1 MFNPGNARAN
11 KGSTGAR
18 LLQWAA
24 THAAKFE
31 VVAALK
37 ACSPSRLKRLNG
49 VKQVIT
55 CPFEDEHTKAGGEG
69 TFAVNASQRT
79 AAGLP
84 QITSGFVL
92 KCSHGACAKRDRL
105 ALLSGMLT
113 QGWLAE
119 SDLTD
124 PEFLS
129 AGPGSAAGLGN
140 WPNGPPQPL
149 PLFPPLAEAEPYP
162 VDALGVTLAR
172 AASAIAS
179 KAQVPIAMA
188 AQSVLAVAS
197 LAASSHADVQL
208 PFGQV
213 RPLSLFFATVAA
225 SGDRKSTADNE
236 ALWPVAEQE
245 KTLREVHADEL
256 KDWRIA
262 QAAWSAEKHK
272 IEGDRKS
279 DFDDRKA
286 RLSLLGSEPEK
297 PLSPF
302 LVTGDFT
309 IEGLTKNWSNAH
321 AALGV
326 FTAEGGMFTAGHG
339 MSDDNRLKTAAILS
353 ELWDGKPIKRVR
365 ALDGVTILPGRR
377 LSLHVMIQPEAAAE
391 FLCNDVLRDQ
401 GLLSRILVAAPASL
415 AGSRAYREPCPQAAA
430 TIKAYGARLLSILEA
445 EPALEPGTR
454 NELAPTA
461 LPVSASATGIW
472 RQFYDHIE
480 GQCGAGNGLEAIGD
494 FAAKAAE
501 HAARIAGVITII
513 EDLRARE
520 IGLSAMQGAVVLAE
534 WYVCEAL
541 RLKQA
546 GRTDPKL
553 LRAAKLLEW
562 LQGQPGGMAGISA
575 ILTHGPNA
583 LRTKAAAEEAL
594 AILAAHGWTVEVSN
608 RPRIIKAVGGA
619 IR

>member
-92 KCSHGACAKRDRL
+92 KCSHNACAGRDRL
-105 ALLSGMLT
+105 DLLAGMLT

-119 SDLTD
+119 GDLID
-124 PEFLS
+124 PAFQS
-129 AGPGSAAGLGN
+129 PGAAHNGAN
-140 WPNGPPQPL
+140 ETNHEWPEPL

-162 VDALGVTLAR
+162 VDALGKTLSR
-172 AASAIAS
+172 AATAIAS

-236 ALWPVAEQE
+236 ALWPVAKRE
-245 KTLREVHADEL
+245 KALREVYADEF
-256 KDWRIA
+256 KDWHIA
-262 QAAWSAEKHK
+262 HAAWAGEKHK
-272 IEGDRKS
+272 IEGDRRS

-297 PLSPF
+297 PLSPL
-302 LVTGDFT
+302 LVCGDLT
-309 IEGLTKNWSNAH
+309 VEGLAKNWSNAH

-339 MSDDNRLKTAAILS
+339 MNDDNRLKTAAMLS
-353 ELWDGKPIKRVR
+353 ELWDGKPVKRVR

-377 LSLHVMIQPEAAAE
+377 LSFHVMIQPDAAAG

-401 GLLSRILVAAPASL
+401 GLLSRILVAAPVSL

-445 EPALEPGTR
+445 EPALEHGTR
-454 NELAPTA
+454 NELAPRA
-461 LPVSASATGIW
+461 LTISADATEVW
-472 RQFYDHIE
+472 RAFYNHIE
-480 GQCGAGNGLEAIGD
+480 GQCGAGNELAPIGD

-501 HAARIAGVITII
+501 HAARIAGVITIV
-513 EDLRARE
+513 EDLHARE
-520 IGLSAMQGAVVLAE
+520 IGLDAMQGAVVLAD

-541 RLKQA
+541 RLQQA

-553 LRAAKLLEW
+553 KRAAKLLEW
-562 LQGQPGGMAGISA
+562 LQGQPGGMASFREMLRLGPSA
-575 ILTHGPNA
+575 V
-583 LRTKAAAEEAL
+583 RTKAAAEEAL
-594 AILAAHGWTVEVSN
+594 TILAAHGWTVEVST
-608 RPRIIKAVGGA
+608 RPRVVKAV
-619 IR
+619 RE